1 MQLSELQ
8 FSLPQQLIAQQ
19 PCEPR
24 DASRLLVVDRNTG
37 TIEHRHF
44 REIGDYLEAGDCL
57 VLNNTRVLPAR
68 FFCRRHT
75 GGRVEALFVR
85 AEPGFW
91 HVLLKPSARL
101 SIDERIRVETADVSL
116 DLCERLER
124 GEWRV
129 RPEPPCEPLSLL
141 NRVGQTPLPPYIDR
155 AAGPSA
161 TDAERY
167 QTVYAAQPGAVA
179 APTAGMHFTPALLE
193 DLAARGVRRAEI
205 TLHVG
210 PGTFLPVETES
221 LRDHI
226 MHHEWFDVPEASAA
240 TLRAGRAAGGRIVA
254 VGSTAAR
261 TLESFGDEPIHACG
275 GATNLFI
282 YPPYRFRHVD
292 RLLTNFH
299 LPGST
304 LLALVMALAGIEL
317 TREAY
322 RVAIAERY
330 RFYSFGDAMLIL

>member
-24 DASRLLVVDRNTG
+24 DAARLLVAHRASG
-37 TIEHRHF
+37 TIEHRQF
-44 REIGDYLEAGDCL
+44 RDIGKYLDTGDCL

-68 FFCRRHT
+68 FFCRRKT

-101 SIDERIRVETADVSL
+101 TLDELIHVEGTDTVLELA
-116 DLCERLER
+116 ERMDR

-129 RPEPPCEPLSLL
+129 RPEPACEPLALL
-141 NRVGQTPLPPYIDR
+141 NRVGRTPLPPYIDR
-155 AAGPSA
+155 VAGPSA
-161 TDAERY
+161 SDAERY

-179 APTAGMHFTPALLE
+179 APTAGLHFTPALL
-193 DLAARGVRRAEI
+193 DALGQRGVRRAEI

-210 PGTFLPVETES
+210 PGTFLPIETES

-226 MHHEWFDVPEASAA
+226 MHHEWFHVPEQAA
-240 TLRAGRAAGGRIVA
+240 ETLRDCRAAGGRIVA
-254 VGSTAAR
+254 VGSTSAR
-261 TLESFGDEPIHACG
+261 TLESFDDQSIHACG

-304 LLALVMALAGIEL
+304 LLALVMAMAGIEL
-317 TREAY
+317 TRAAY
-322 RVAIAERY
+322 RAAIEQRY